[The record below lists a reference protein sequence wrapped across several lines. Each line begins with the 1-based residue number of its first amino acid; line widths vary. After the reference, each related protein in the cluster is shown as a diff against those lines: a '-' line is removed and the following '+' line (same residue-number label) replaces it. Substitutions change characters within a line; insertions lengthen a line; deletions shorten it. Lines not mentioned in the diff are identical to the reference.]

1 MQPGVDG
8 LLKLQSAETARVIL
22 GHQDVISL
30 NGITS
35 LLLVGNQVY
44 SCQRAF
50 GADTS
55 DGLAGL
61 N

>member
-1 MQPGVDG
+1 MQPGIDAS
-8 LLKLQSAETARVIL
+8 LKLPSAETARVIL

-35 LLLVGNQVY
+35 LLLVGNQGY
-44 SCQRAF
+44 FCQRAF
-50 GADTS
+50 GTDTG